1 MSDEDPK
8 MHRVPG
14 LHGGDFVP
22 LTVEEF
28 QNAYSTFLA
37 VRAGKLPS
45 DPLPEEYFDAPSG
58 EMKAIE
64 DTPFNRAW
72 VTAGKTIDDDNKRLS
87 FYKRLEMVMPII
99 RDKKYAK
106 FIGWGQGT
114 MHVALVVANA
124 TVPFSIRTT
133 PKALRAAFDAIF
145 RQALAA
151 SVDTGKT
158 RQ

>member
-22 LTVEEF
+22 LMVEEF
-28 QNAYSTFLA
+28 QNAYSTFFA
-37 VRAGKLPS
+37 VISGELPG
-45 DPLPEEYFDAPSG
+45 DPVSKEYFDAPSG
-58 EMKAIE
+58 ETNAIE
-64 DTPFNRAW
+64 DTPINQAW
-72 VTAGKTIDDDNKRLS
+72 VTAGKTIEDPDKRLS

-99 RDKKYAK
+99 RDKKYAEYN
-106 FIGWGQGT
+106 GWGQGT
-114 MHVALVVANA
+114 MHAALVVAIA
-124 TVPFSIRTT
+124 TVPFSIQTT
-133 PKALRAAFDAIF
+133 PKALHAAFDAVY

-151 SVDTGKT
+151 AVDTGKT

>member
-8 MHRVPG
+8 VHRVPG

-37 VRAGKLPS
+37 VRSGEMPS
-45 DPLPEEYFDAPSG
+45 DPLPKEYFDAPSG

-99 RDKKYAK
+99 RDKKYDK
-106 FIGWGQGT
+106 YVGWGKGN
-114 MHVALVVANA
+114 MHVAVVVAIA

-145 RQALAA
+145 RRALSSA
-151 SVDTGKT
+151 VDPGET